1 MTTVEKIK
9 AKILDL
15 AIRGKLVSQNPDDEP
30 ASVLL
35 GRIKAE
41 KAKLVKAGKIKKDKN
56 PSEIV
61 VGSDGA
67 TYEKFA
73 DGTTK
78 DLSKE
83 IPFALPQGWAL
94 QKVCNFTL
102 VVTDFVASGSFAALR
117 ENVKYYSEPNY
128 AVLLRTKD
136 LNSALTSDFVY
147 TDKRGYDF
155 LVNSRLYGGELVLPN
170 IGASIGKVFV
180 VPQTAFKMT
189 LAPNAI
195 LVRCFHADNLK
206 WLHMYFQS
214 TIGQKAL
221 HQISSA
227 TAQGK
232 FNKTDFR
239 NLIIPI
245 PPIAEQKRIAA
256 EIEELFAHADKI
268 GDAADGISQAA
279 ARINKKILGLAIRG
293 QLVPQDPND
302 EPASELIKRIE
313 AAKKATAKGR
323 KSSRI
328 AASDRP
334 AYEIEPPFEIPDSW
348 EWVKLGNL
356 VKIIA
361 GVSYQKDD
369 VTRSGVRIL
378 RGGNIKEDANIHLFD
393 DDVFLPLNYANEE
406 STIHSGDIV
415 IVASTGSS
423 TVIGRPAVAKEAL
436 PGIQI
441 GAFLRIVRPVVDEVE
456 SWMPVLFLGDY
467 YRLHIRGKSKGT
479 NIKNLKAEYLSDLLI
494 PLPPV
499 AEQKRIVAKIKELR
513 AMTRSLTK

>member
-15 AIRGKLVSQNPDDEP
+15 AIRGKLVPQNPDDEP

-73 DGTTK
+73 DGMTK
-78 DLSKE
+78 DISDE
-83 IPFALPQGWAL
+83 IPFELPQGWAWARL
-94 QKVCNFTL
+94 GVIFDVARGGSPRPIKAYITTSDDGLNWIKIGDATIGSKYIFSTEQKIRPDGLKKTRAVYSGDLLLTNSMSFGHPYILKTSGCIHDGWL
-102 VVTDFVASGSFAALR
+102 VLHPLDDKINKEFFYYLLSSKFAYSQFAKAASGGVVR
-117 ENVKYYSEPNY
+117 N
-128 AVLLRTKD
+128 
-136 LNSALTSDFVY
+136 LN
-147 TDKRGYDF
+147 TDKVIATIF
-155 LVNSRLYGGELVLPN
+155 PLP
-170 IGASIGKVFV
+170 S
-180 VPQTAFKMT
+180 P
-189 LAPNAI
+189 
-195 LVRCFHADNLK
+195 
-206 WLHMYFQS
+206 S
-214 TIGQKAL
+214 
-221 HQISSA
+221 
-227 TAQGK
+227 
-232 FNKTDFR
+232 
-239 NLIIPI
+239 
-245 PPIAEQKRIAA
+245 EQKRIVAK
-256 EIEELFAHADKI
+256 IEELFAYADKI
-268 GDAADGISQAA
+268 GKASDGIAQVAQ
-279 ARINKKILGLAIRG
+279 RLDKKILDLAIRG

-313 AAKKATAKGR
+313 AAKKATEKGR
-323 KSSRI
+323 KSSRA

-334 AYEIEPPFEIPDSW
+334 AYETNPPFDIPDSW

-361 GVSYQKDD
+361 GVSYQKDN
-369 VTRSGVRIL
+369 VTTSGVRIL

-393 DDVFLPLNYANEE
+393 DDVFLPLSYANEE

-423 TVIGRPAVAKEAL
+423 AVIGRPAVAKESL

-467 YRLHIRGKSKGT
+467 YRRHIRGKSKGT
-479 NIKNLKAEYLSDLLI
+479 NIKNLKAEYLSDLVI

-499 AEQKRIVAKIKELR
+499 AEQKRIVAKIEELR

>member
-1 MTTVEKIK
+1 MRLKSIGEISTGPFGSNLHQRDYVEKGIPIVNPVNMVDGHIVPDK
-9 AKILDL
+9 YISAETKKRLSKYILRKDMIVIARRGEMGRCAIVAAEQDGSLCGTGSFFVSLNRTIIPAYCRLLLISLYAKRIFEGDSKGTTMFNLSQGTLSAL
-15 AIRGKLVSQNPDDEP
+15 AIP
-30 ASVLL
+30 
-35 GRIKAE
+35 
-41 KAKLVKAGKIKKDKN
+41 
-56 PSEIV
+56 
-61 VGSDGA
+61 
-67 TYEKFA
+67 
-73 DGTTK
+73 
-78 DLSKE
+78 
-83 IPFALPQGWAL
+83 LPPL
-94 QKVCNFTL
+94 
-102 VVTDFVASGSFAALR
+102 
-117 ENVKYYSEPNY
+117 
-128 AVLLRTKD
+128 
-136 LNSALTSDFVY
+136 
-147 TDKRGYDF
+147 
-155 LVNSRLYGGELVLPN
+155 
-170 IGASIGKVFV
+170 
-180 VPQTAFKMT
+180 
-189 LAPNAI
+189 
-195 LVRCFHADNLK
+195 
-206 WLHMYFQS
+206 
-214 TIGQKAL
+214 
-221 HQISSA
+221 
-227 TAQGK
+227 
-232 FNKTDFR
+232 
-239 NLIIPI
+239 
-245 PPIAEQKRIAA
+245 AEQKRIVTK
-256 EIEELFAHADKI
+256 IEELFFYADK
-268 GDAADGISQAA
+268 AAEGAEGIAQMTQ
-279 ARINKKILGLAIRG
+279 RIDKKILDLAIRG

-302 EPASELIKRIE
+302 EPACELIKRIE
-313 AAKKATAKGR
+313 AAKNATNKGS
-323 KSSRI
+323 KSLRTT
-328 AASDRP
+328 ASDRP